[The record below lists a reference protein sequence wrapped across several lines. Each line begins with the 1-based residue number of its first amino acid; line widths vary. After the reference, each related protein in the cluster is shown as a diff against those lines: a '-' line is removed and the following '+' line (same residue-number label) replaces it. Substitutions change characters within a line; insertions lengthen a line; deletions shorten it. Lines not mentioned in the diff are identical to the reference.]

1 MNHPDAQALARAG
14 DTRRQAFL
22 RVARRY
28 VRRRLTRELD
38 GVWVS
43 GLAEARAAL
52 AQRPLIFV
60 ANHVAWWDALLLLP
74 LDAALGG
81 TGWAVVDS
89 RSLRSL
95 PFFGWVGALPLDRS
109 SPQRSRECLQAC
121 ADLLDRPGR
130 GVWVF
135 PQGRQRPAHLRPLD
149 LKTGLGVMHAR
160 SPVDLVAVSIN
171 YVFLERSRPA
181 AVVRF
186 SAPIAG
192 ASLAGGGPVGGGPV
206 GGGPDGGGPD
216 GGGPDGGGP
225 DGASPAGGDG
235 ETGAALLA
243 AMESAL
249 LDGLDAIDVA
259 VMAAT
264 DGRRARTHPQDPLPG
279 FVPLVAPARWPLPR
293 GFGKGPRRG

>member
-1 MNHPDAQALARAG
+1 VNRPDAQALARAG
-14 DTRRQAFL
+14 DTRREAFL
-22 RVARRY
+22 RLARPYARRRVARG
-28 VRRRLTRELD
+28 LD
-38 GVWVS
+38 GLWVS

-74 LDAALGG
+74 LDDALGG
-81 TGWAVVDS
+81 TGWAVMDS
-89 RSLRSL
+89 RNLRSL
-95 PFFGWVGALPLDRS
+95 PFLGWVGALPLDRS
-109 SPQRSRECLQAC
+109 SPQRSRECLQSC

-149 LKTGLGVMHAR
+149 LKTGLGIMHAR
-160 SPVDLVAVSIN
+160 RPVDLVVVSID

-186 SAPIAG
+186 SEPIAG
-192 ASLAGGGPVGGGPV
+192 ATLA
-206 GGGPDGGGPD
+206 
-216 GGGPDGGGP
+216 
-225 DGASPAGGDG
+225 GASPAGGDPASG
-235 ETGAALLA
+235 EAEAGSALLA
-243 AMESAL
+243 AVESAL

-264 DGRRARTHPQDPLPG
+264 DGRRARTHPLDPLPG

-293 GFGKGPRRG
+293 VFGSRPRGG

>member
-1 MNHPDAQALARAG
+1 VNRPDAQALARAG
-14 DTRRQAFL
+14 DTRREAFL
-22 RVARRY
+22 RLARPYARRRVARG
-28 VRRRLTRELD
+28 LD
-38 GVWVS
+38 GLWVS

-74 LDAALGG
+74 LDDALGG
-81 TGWAVVDS
+81 TGWAVMDS
-89 RSLRSL
+89 RNLRSL
-95 PFFGWVGALPLDRS
+95 PFLGWVGALPLDRS
-109 SPQRSRECLQAC
+109 SPQRSRECLQSC

-149 LKTGLGVMHAR
+149 LKTGLGIMHAR
-160 SPVDLVAVSIN
+160 SPVDLVVVSIN
-171 YVFLERSRPA
+171 YVFLERNRPA

-186 SAPIAG
+186 SEPIAG
-192 ASLAGGGPVGGGPV
+192 ASLAGG
-206 GGGPDGGGPD
+206 D
-216 GGGPDGGGP
+216 
-225 DGASPAGGDG
+225 PAGGSPAHG
-235 ETGAALLA
+235 EGEAGSALLA
-243 AMESAL
+243 AVESAL

-293 GFGKGPRRG
+293 GFGSRPRSG

>member
-1 MNHPDAQALARAG
+1 MNRPDAQALARAG
-14 DTRRQAFL
+14 DTRREAFL
-22 RVARRY
+22 RLARPYARRRVARG
-28 VRRRLTRELD
+28 LD
-38 GVWVS
+38 GLWVS

-74 LDAALGG
+74 LDDALGG
-81 TGWAVVDS
+81 TGWAVMDS
-89 RSLRSL
+89 RNLRSL
-95 PFFGWVGALPLDRS
+95 PFLGWVGALPLDRS
-109 SPQRSRECLQAC
+109 SPQRSRECLQSC

-149 LKTGLGVMHAR
+149 LKTGLGIMHAR
-160 SPVDLVAVSIN
+160 RPVDLVVVSID

-186 SAPIAG
+186 SEPI
-192 ASLAGGGPVGGGPV
+192 AGGGPADGGPAD
-206 GGGPDGGGPD
+206 GGPADGG
-216 GGGPDGGGP
+216 
-225 DGASPAGGDG
+225 PAGGDPASG
-235 ETGAALLA
+235 EAEAGSALLA
-243 AMESAL
+243 AVESAL

-264 DGRRARTHPQDPLPG
+264 DGRRARTHPLDPLPG

-293 GFGKGPRRG
+293 VFGSRPRGG

>member
-1 MNHPDAQALARAG
+1 VNHPDAQALARAG

-192 ASLAGGGPVGGGPV
+192 ASLAGASLAGGGPA
-206 GGGPDGGGPD
+206 
-216 GGGPDGGGP
+216 
-225 DGASPAGGDG
+225 GASPAGGDG

-279 FVPLVAPARWPLPR
+279 FVPLVAPVRWPLPR
-293 GFGKGPRRG
+293 GFGKRPRRG

>member
-192 ASLAGGGPVGGGPV
+192 ASLAGASLAGGGPA
-206 GGGPDGGGPD
+206 
-216 GGGPDGGGP
+216 
-225 DGASPAGGDG
+225 GASPAGGDG

-279 FVPLVAPARWPLPR
+279 FVPLVAPVRWPLPR
-293 GFGKGPRRG
+293 GFGKRPRRG

>member
-1 MNHPDAQALARAG
+1 MSRPDAQALARAG
-14 DTRRQAFL
+14 DTRREAFL
-22 RVARRY
+22 RLARPYARRRVARG
-28 VRRRLTRELD
+28 LD
-38 GVWVS
+38 GLWVS

-74 LDAALGG
+74 LDDALGG
-81 TGWAVVDS
+81 TGWAVMDS
-89 RSLRSL
+89 RNLRAL
-95 PFFGWVGALPLDRS
+95 PFLGWVGALPLDRS
-109 SPQRSRECLQAC
+109 TPQRSRECLQSC

-149 LKTGLGVMHAR
+149 LKTGLSIMHAR
-160 SPVDLVAVSIN
+160 RPVDLVVVSIN

-186 SAPIAG
+186 SEPIA
-192 ASLAGGGPVGGGPV
+192 
-206 GGGPDGGGPD
+206 
-216 GGGPDGGGP
+216 
-225 DGASPAGGDG
+225 GASPAGGGPAGG
-235 ETGAALLA
+235 EAEAGSALLA
-243 AMESAL
+243 AVESAL

-264 DGRRARTHPQDPLPG
+264 DGRRARTHPRDPLPG
-279 FVPLVAPARWPLPR
+279 FVPLVAPARWPLRRVFGSRPR
-293 GFGKGPRRG
+293 GG

>member
-1 MNHPDAQALARAG
+1 MNRPDAQALARAG
-14 DTRRQAFL
+14 DTRREAFL
-22 RVARRY
+22 RLARPYARRRVARG
-28 VRRRLTRELD
+28 LD
-38 GVWVS
+38 GLWVS

-74 LDAALGG
+74 LDDALGG
-81 TGWAVVDS
+81 TGWAVMDS
-89 RSLRSL
+89 RNLRSL
-95 PFFGWVGALPLDRS
+95 PFLGWVGALPLDRS
-109 SPQRSRECLQAC
+109 SPQRSRECLQSC

-149 LKTGLGVMHAR
+149 LRTGLGIMHAR
-160 SPVDLVAVSIN
+160 RPVDLVVVSID

-186 SAPIAG
+186 SEPIAG
-192 ASLAGGGPVGGGPV
+192 ATLA
-206 GGGPDGGGPD
+206 
-216 GGGPDGGGP
+216 
-225 DGASPAGGDG
+225 GASPAGGGPAG
-235 ETGAALLA
+235 EAEAGSALLA
-243 AMESAL
+243 AVESAL

-293 GFGKGPRRG
+293 VFGSRPRGG

>member
-1 MNHPDAQALARAG
+1 VNRPDAQVLARAG
-14 DTRRQAFL
+14 DTRKEAFL
-22 RVARRY
+22 RLARPYARRRVARG
-28 VRRRLTRELD
+28 LD
-38 GVWVS
+38 GLWVS

-74 LDAALGG
+74 LDDALGG
-81 TGWAVVDS
+81 TGWAVMDS
-89 RSLRSL
+89 RNLRSL
-95 PFFGWVGALPLDRS
+95 PFLGWVGALPLDRS
-109 SPQRSRECLQAC
+109 SPQRSRECLQSC

-149 LKTGLGVMHAR
+149 LKTGLSIMHAR
-160 SPVDLVAVSIN
+160 RPVDLVVVSIN

-181 AVVRF
+181 ALVRF

-192 ASLAGGGPVGGGPV
+192 ASLAGETE
-206 GGGPDGGGPD
+206 
-216 GGGPDGGGP
+216 
-225 DGASPAGGDG
+225 AGS
-235 ETGAALLA
+235 ALLA
-243 AMESAL
+243 AVESAL

-293 GFGKGPRRG
+293 GFGSRPRRG

>member
-1 MNHPDAQALARAG
+1 VNHSDAQALARAG

-22 RVARRY
+22 RLARRY
-28 VRRRLTRELD
+28 TRRRLTRGLD
-38 GVWVS
+38 GLWVS

-95 PFFGWVGALPLDRS
+95 PFLGWVGALPLDRS
-109 SPQRSRECLQAC
+109 SPQRSRECLQSC

-149 LKTGLGVMHAR
+149 LKTGLGIMHAR
-160 SPVDLVAVSIN
+160 SPVDLVVVSIN

-186 SAPIAG
+186 SEPIAG
-192 ASLAGGGPVGGGPV
+192 ASLAGG
-206 GGGPDGGGPD
+206 D
-216 GGGPDGGGP
+216 
-225 DGASPAGGDG
+225 PAGGSPAHG
-235 ETGAALLA
+235 EGEAGSALLA
-243 AMESAL
+243 AVESAL

-293 GFGKGPRRG
+293 GFGSRPRSG

>member
-1 MNHPDAQALARAG
+1 MNRPDAQALARAG
-14 DTRRQAFL
+14 NTRREAFL
-22 RVARRY
+22 RLARPYARRRVARG
-28 VRRRLTRELD
+28 LD
-38 GVWVS
+38 GLWVS

-74 LDAALGG
+74 LDDALGG
-81 TGWAVVDS
+81 TGWAVMDS
-89 RSLRSL
+89 RNLHSL
-95 PFFGWVGALPLDRS
+95 PFLGWVGALPLDRS
-109 SPQRSRECLQAC
+109 SPQRSRECLQSC

-149 LKTGLGVMHAR
+149 LKTGLGIMHAR
-160 SPVDLVAVSIN
+160 RPVDLVVVSID

-186 SAPIAG
+186 SEPIAD
-192 ASLAGGGPVGGGPV
+192 ASPV
-206 GGGPDGGGPD
+206 
-216 GGGPDGGGP
+216 
-225 DGASPAGGDG
+225 GASPAGGEAEAG
-235 ETGAALLA
+235 SALLA
-243 AMESAL
+243 AVESAL

-293 GFGKGPRRG
+293 VFGSRPRGG

>member
-192 ASLAGGGPVGGGPV
+192 ASLAGAS
-206 GGGPDGGGPD
+206 PDGGGPD
-216 GGGPDGGGP
+216 GGGPAGGGPAGGGP

-264 DGRRARTHPQDPLPG
+264 DGRRARTQPQDPLPG

>member
-1 MNHPDAQALARAG
+1 MNRPDAQALARAG
-14 DTRRQAFL
+14 DTRREAFL
-22 RVARRY
+22 RLARPYARRRVARG
-28 VRRRLTRELD
+28 LD
-38 GVWVS
+38 GLWVS
-43 GLAEARAAL
+43 GLAQARAAL

-74 LDAALGG
+74 LDDALGG
-81 TGWAVVDS
+81 TGWAVMDS
-89 RSLRSL
+89 RNLRAL
-95 PFFGWVGALPLDRS
+95 PFLGWVGALPLDRS
-109 SPQRSRECLQAC
+109 SPQRSRECLQSC

-149 LKTGLGVMHAR
+149 LKTGLGIMHAR
-160 SPVDLVAVSIN
+160 RPVDLVVVSID

-186 SAPIAG
+186 SEPIAG
-192 ASLAGGGPVGGGPV
+192 GAPAGGGPAGGGP
-206 GGGPDGGGPD
+206 
-216 GGGPDGGGP
+216 
-225 DGASPAGGDG
+225 ASGEAEAGS
-235 ETGAALLA
+235 ALLA
-243 AMESAL
+243 AVESAL

-279 FVPLVAPARWPLPR
+279 FIPLVAPARWPLPR
-293 GFGKGPRRG
+293 GFGSRPRGG

>member
-1 MNHPDAQALARAG
+1 VNRPDAQALARAG
-14 DTRRQAFL
+14 DTRREAFL
-22 RVARRY
+22 RLARPYARRRVARG
-28 VRRRLTRELD
+28 LD
-38 GVWVS
+38 GLWVS

-74 LDAALGG
+74 LDDALGG
-81 TGWAVVDS
+81 TGWAVMDS
-89 RSLRSL
+89 RNLRSL
-95 PFFGWVGALPLDRS
+95 PFLGWVGALPLDRS
-109 SPQRSRECLQAC
+109 SPQRSRECLQSC

-149 LKTGLGVMHAR
+149 LKTGLGIMHAR
-160 SPVDLVAVSIN
+160 RPVDLVVVSID

-186 SAPIAG
+186 SEPIAG
-192 ASLAGGGPVGGGPV
+192 ATLAD
-206 GGGPDGGGPD
+206 GGPDGGGP
-216 GGGPDGGGP
+216 
-225 DGASPAGGDG
+225 AGEAEAGS
-235 ETGAALLA
+235 ALLA
-243 AMESAL
+243 AVESAL

-293 GFGKGPRRG
+293 GFGSRPRSG

>member
-192 ASLAGGGPVGGGPV
+192 ASLAGAS
-206 GGGPDGGGPD
+206 PDGGGPD
-216 GGGPDGGGP
+216 
-225 DGASPAGGDG
+225 GGDG

-293 GFGKGPRRG
+293 GFGKRPRRG